1 MLTRSLLNSAT
12 RAEEFVS
19 VMETSTEYAG
29 KHRDHLTAS
38 ILSDVHGD
46 SLDLAYAASKR
57 GAVIGMAHFL
67 MHYNWDT
74 YSAES
79 FISGLIE
86 GKDLKSIY
94 KTFGMRGVFA
104 VVFDLTQQAAIDEI
118 SFTNKAI
125 AARVVKNLELLEKM
139 CGNIDLKWYS
149 GVVPMVSPRGMSGS
163 FINYMQKLT
172 TTVAESGDDGSI
184 YYKVGKRITEFK
196 APKQMTQ
203 KEFKLL
209 AKQLGYKCKDNTNA
223 YYTIVRLTEKNE
235 EETWI
240 DYFTRKAELI
250 LAFEE
255 KDDVIGHLF
264 ARAHLPSTEIMGL
277 LYATMALDGTI
288 DKFEELV
295 WKRRNV

>member
-1 MLTRSLLNSAT
+1 
-12 RAEEFVS
+12 
-19 VMETSTEYAG
+19 MEASTEYAG
-29 KHRDHLTAS
+29 KHRKHLTES

-74 YSAES
+74 YSAET
-79 FISGLIE
+79 FISGVIE
-86 GKDLKSIY
+86 GTNLKSIY

-125 AARVVKNLELLEKM
+125 AARIVRNLELLEKM
-139 CGNIDLKWYS
+139 CGNINLKWYPS
-149 GVVPMVSPRGMSGS
+149 IVPMVSPRGMSGS
-163 FINYMQKLT
+163 FINYMQNLSA
-172 TTVAESGDDGSI
+172 TVEESGDDGSI
-184 YYKVGKRITEFK
+184 YYKVAKRIMEFK

-203 KEFKLL
+203 KEFQLL
-209 AKQLGYKCKDNTNA
+209 AKKLGYKYRDNTNA
-223 YYTIVRLTEKNE
+223 YYTITRMTEKNE

-255 KDDVIGHLF
+255 KADVIGHLF

-277 LYATMALDGTI
+277 LYATLALDGTI
-288 DKFEELV
+288 DEFEELV
-295 WKRRNV
+295 WKRRNI